1 MLAGVRYVKRASP
14 WIDNKNSAD
23 ITVALIVFALPGS
36 QRQFLGRPE
45 GDKSLETACLE
56 GFEPTTF

>member
-23 ITVALIVFALPGS
+23 ITVALIVRALQVVKGS
-36 QRQFLGRPE
+36 F
-45 GDKSLETACLE
+45 
-56 GFEPTTF
+56 